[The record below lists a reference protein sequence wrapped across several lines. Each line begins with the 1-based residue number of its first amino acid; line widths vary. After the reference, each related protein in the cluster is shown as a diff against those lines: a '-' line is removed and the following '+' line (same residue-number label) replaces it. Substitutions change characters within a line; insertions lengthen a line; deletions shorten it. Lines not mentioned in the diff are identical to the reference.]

1 MKSQILINT
10 AEMLA
15 HFSATKLIDLIYESV
30 KEVTIV
36 ADEDDSA
43 IECLYSFF
51 QNVLRLHIEM
61 VGRLVEDKEIDWLK
75 EQTYH
80 RKTGAFTA

>member
-1 MKSQILINT
+1 
-10 AEMLA
+10 MLA

-80 RKTGAFTA
+80 RKT